1 MGFVKSYEEVG
12 RTARGKGGLYEFYDA
27 EMLTVMWETKREI
40 VKRILPPPLKPTRRP
55 LAMAFV
61 AYYPKTN
68 FCPPYYE
75 GGLFLRATFEGVE
88 GNYCLAMPVTNDM
101 AMAGG
106 REEFGYPKKLANIEF
121 KRSGDSVKGHVERHG
136 LRFFE
141 IQAKLTG
148 KPDSEDFP
156 SLIAGKEKDGGIVNY
171 NFKYFLA
178 PDEGLSDYNPR
189 LVREKVILRPNVV
202 KLGKA
207 DVTLSHSDYDPWAE
221 VEIVNMLGAVYTVG
235 NNTMLR
241 GSVVAEVDPVAF
253 IPYATLKWDWWPVD

>member
-1 MGFVKSYEEVG
+1 MSFVRSYEELG

-40 VKRILPPPLKPTRRP
+40 VKRLLPPPLKPTRRP

-61 AYYPKTN
+61 ANYPKTN
-68 FCPPYYE
+68 FFPPYYE

-106 REEFGYPKKLANIEF
+106 REEFGYPKKLANIEL
-121 KRSGDSVKGHVERHG
+121 KRSGNSVEGHLERHG

-141 IQAKLTG
+141 IHAKLTG
-148 KPDSEDFP
+148 KPSSDDFP
-156 SLIAGKEKDGGIVNY
+156 KLMAGREKDGGIFNY
-171 NFKYFLA
+171 NFKHFLA
-178 PDEGLSDYNPR
+178 PDEDLFEYNPR
-189 LVREKVILRPNVV
+189 LVREKVILRPSVV
-202 KLGKA
+202 KWGEAEVK
-207 DVTLSHSDYDPWAE
+207 LSPSDYDPWAE
-221 VEIVNMLGAVYTVG
+221 VEVVKMLGALYTVG

-241 GSVVAEVDPVAF
+241 GSVVAEVAPAAF
-253 IPYATLKWDWWPVD
+253 VPYATLKWDWWPAD

>member
-1 MGFVKSYEEVG
+1 
-12 RTARGKGGLYEFYDA
+12 
-27 EMLTVMWETKREI
+27 
-40 VKRILPPPLKPTRRP
+40 
-55 LAMAFV
+55 
-61 AYYPKTN
+61 
-68 FCPPYYE
+68 
-75 GGLFLRATFEGVE
+75 
-88 GNYCLAMPVTNDM
+88 M

-156 SLIAGKEKDGGIVNY
+156 SLIASKEKDGGIVNY

-178 PDEGLSDYNPR
+178 PDEGVFDYNPR
-189 LVREKVILRPNVV
+189 LVRERVILRPSLAKWGEAEV
-202 KLGKA
+202 KL
-207 DVTLSHSDYDPWAE
+207 SPSDYDPWAE
-221 VEIVNMLGAVYTVG
+221 VEVVKMLGAVYTVG

-241 GSVVAEVDPVAF
+241 GSVVAEADPAAF
-253 IPYATLKWDWWPVD
+253 APYATLKWDWWPVD

>member
-1 MGFVKSYEEVG
+1 MGFVKSYEELG

-68 FCPPYYE
+68 FGLPYYE
-75 GGLFLRATFEGVE
+75 GGLFLRATFEGME

-101 AMAGG
+101 AMADG

-141 IQAKLTG
+141 LQAKLTG
-148 KPDSEDFP
+148 KPNADDFP
-156 SLIAGKEKDGGIVNY
+156 SLIASKEKDGGIVNY
-171 NFKYFLA
+171 NFKHFPA
-178 PDEGLSDYNPR
+178 PDEGAFDYNPR
-189 LVREKVILRPNVV
+189 LVRERVILRPSLANWGEAEV
-202 KLGKA
+202 KQ
-207 DVTLSHSDYDPWAE
+207 SPSDYDPWAE
-221 VEIVNMLGAVYTVG
+221 VEVVKMLGAIYTRG
-235 NNTMLR
+235 NNSMIS
-241 GSVVAEVDPVAF
+241 GKVVADVEATKFV
-253 IPYATLKWDWWPVD
+253 PYALLKTDMF

>member
-1 MGFVKSYEEVG
+1 
-12 RTARGKGGLYEFYDA
+12 
-27 EMLTVMWETKREI
+27 
-40 VKRILPPPLKPTRRP
+40 
-55 LAMAFV
+55 MAFV

-101 AMAGG
+101 AMAVG

-156 SLIAGKEKDGGIVNY
+156 SLIASKEKDGGIFNY
-171 NFKYFLA
+171 NFKYFPA
-178 PDEGLSDYNPR
+178 PDEGVFDYNPR
-189 LVREKVILRPNVV
+189 LVEEKVILRPNVV

-207 DVTLSHSDYDPWAE
+207 DVTLSPSDYDPWSE
-221 VEIVNMLGAVYTVG
+221 VEVVRMLGAVYTVG

-253 IPYATLKWDWWPVD
+253 APYATLKWDWWPAD

>member
-1 MGFVKSYEEVG
+1 MGFVKSYDELG
-12 RTARGKGGLYEFYDA
+12 GIARSKGGLYEFYGA

-40 VKRILPPPLKPTRRP
+40 VKRLLPPPLKPTRRP

-75 GGLFLRATFEGVE
+75 AGLFLRATFKGVE

-101 AMAGG
+101 AMAVG

-121 KRSGDSVKGHVERHG
+121 KRTGNSVKGHIERHG

-141 IQAKLTG
+141 VRARLTG

-156 SLIAGKEKDGGIVNY
+156 SLMASKEKDGGIFNY
-171 NFKYFLA
+171 NFKHFPA
-178 PDEGLSDYNPR
+178 PNSDVFDYNPR
-189 LVREKVILRPNVV
+189 LVREKVILRANLVKWGEAEV
-202 KLGKA
+202 KL
-207 DVTLSHSDYDPWAE
+207 SPSDYDPWSE
-221 VEIVNMLGAVYTVG
+221 VEVVKMLGALYTVG

-241 GSVVAEVDPVAF
+241 GNVVAEADPIAF
-253 IPYATLKWDWWPVD
+253 SLYATLKWDWWPAD